1 MNRRLSF
8 GAYLCLSVLGLV
20 ATGFLPGLAGAAW
33 LDLGGNDPVTV
44 TLLEDDGNRSVIEI
58 TIGGFDAKAVDID
71 GEEYFLINLP
81 REGLQKE
88 VGLPQLPNV
97 RRSLIIPNDREMGLT
112 ILTAEYVDLTDMP
125 VAPSKGY
132 LPRTVDPALVPYTFD
147 DFYVG
152 TDTYPSDIAEAD
164 EPHILRDYRG
174 MVVDANVFRYD
185 PQARTLRVY
194 TRLVIEVA
202 PVGPGRVNVLDQT
215 TPLASLDPQFAGV
228 YENHFLNFAKD
239 SRYAP
244 LEEDGSLLIITYEA
258 FAGPMMPL
266 VEWKNQ
272 KGLKTRLVTL
282 SETGSTYN
290 QIFNYIQNEYQTTD
304 LAYVLLVG
312 DSQHVPKYGSD
323 SDPAYSLLA
332 GSDSYPEIFVGRF
345 SAESPEHVMTQVART
360 IAYEKDTPA
369 GSGSDWLQ
377 SGTGIAS
384 AEGPGGHFGEYDAV
398 HEDLIR
404 ADLLAYGYDHVDQIY
419 DPSATSTQVANAVN
433 AGRGIM
439 NYTGHGS
446 QTAWSTTGFN
456 NTRVN
461 ALTNDGQLPLII
473 SVACNNGT
481 FTEATCF
488 GEAWLRATNGSN
500 PTGAIATYMS
510 YISQS
515 WAPPMYAQDE
525 VVDLLV
531 ADEKR
536 TVGGLLFN
544 GSCKMIDATG
554 SSGAHE
560 FRNWMIFGDPSVSM
574 RTKTA
579 QELVVNHTPMVVIG
593 MDEYQVEV
601 PGVEGALCALY
612 GNGVLYGAALTD
624 EAGFAVITMANPP
637 AERMDITLT
646 VTAFNAVTSVETLPV
661 VIPSVVTIEPA
672 TLPAGVSTRV
682 RIIVMEI
689 DGETPFPDVEIQL
702 VDPMT
707 YGVAATTDANGV
719 ATLTVDYPYGTELQM
734 VGTDLA
740 TGFLFNNSVTVTAAP
755 LVDPDLSVQTD
766 LDTDNVFVLNLP
778 GTLSALSGTPE
789 VGIRAHVPGIGFLE
803 SASGVLEITPL
814 EAGEITAW
822 IVKEGHDLYS
832 EVFVIVTEPSA
843 HGAVTLNG
851 EIDHSGVVVTAEPGG
866 YTTMSA
872 ADGTWNMLNLEPGTY
887 QIVAAKEGWTSGYA
901 EITVAEGE
909 HITGLDF
916 ALSVVYT
923 ANLCAQ
929 PNLDIPDPPASG
941 VSSVQTCT
949 NAGALDEVRVYVDIS
964 HAWIGYLEV
973 ELTSPAGT
981 TVLLHDKTGGSD
993 DDIVGWYPDDLTPA
1007 GDLAAFIGED
1017 LNGDWTLTVRDLAYG
1032 ITGVLEEWCLEIGY
1046 AQAVAAVDGRML
1058 PEKLALHPNYPNPF
1072 NPMTTISFALPKTAH
1087 VQLQVF
1093 DLSGKLVVTLTDE
1106 TLSAGQHQAVWTGRD
1121 DTGRQAASGMYF
1133 YRLMADGQARSGK
1146 MLLLK

>member
-1 MNRRLSF
+1 MKRRLSLD
-8 GAYLCLSVLGLV
+8 AYLCISVLVLM
-20 ATGFLPGLAGAAW
+20 ATCFLPGLAGAAW
-33 LDLGGNDPVTV
+33 LDLGGSEPVTV

-58 TIGGFDAKAVDID
+58 TIGGFDAKAVDIQ

-97 RRSLIIPNDREMGLT
+97 RRSLIIPHDREMGLT
-112 ILTAEYVDLTDMP
+112 VLDAEYVDLTDMP

-132 LPRTVDPALVPYTFD
+132 LPRTVDPASVPYTFD
-147 DFYVG
+147 DFYSRAE
-152 TDTYPSDIAEAD
+152 TYPADIVEAD
-164 EPHILRDYRG
+164 DPHILRDYRG

-185 PQARTLRVY
+185 PQTRTLRVY

-202 PVGPGRVNVLDQT
+202 PVGPGRVNVLEPT
-215 TPLASLDPQFAGV
+215 SPLASMDSQFAGV

-239 SRYAP
+239 SRYIP
-244 LEEDGSLLIITYEA
+244 REEDGSLLIITYEA
-258 FAGPMMPL
+258 YASQMMPL

-282 SETGSTYN
+282 SEAGSTYS
-290 QIFNYIQNEYQTTD
+290 QIHNYIQNEYDTTD

-323 SDPAYSLLA
+323 SDPVYSLLA
-332 GSDSYPEIFVGRF
+332 GSDNYPEIFVGRF

-360 IAYEKDTPA
+360 IAYERDTPA
-369 GSGSDWLQ
+369 GSGSNWLQ

-384 AEGPGGHFGEYDAV
+384 AEGPGGHFGEFDAV

-404 ADLLAYGYDHVDQIY
+404 ADLLDYGYDQVDQIY
-419 DPSATSTQVANAVN
+419 DPGASSVQVTNVVN

-446 QTAWSTTGFN
+446 QTSWSTSGFSN
-456 NTRVN
+456 NHVN
-461 ALTNDGQLPLII
+461 ALTNDSQLPLII

-481 FTEATCF
+481 FTNATCF
-488 GEAWLRATNGSN
+488 GEAWLRATNGNN

-544 GSCKMIDATG
+544 GSCEMMDATG
-554 SSGAHE
+554 SSGENE

-579 QELVVNHTPMVVIG
+579 QELVVNHTGSVFIG
-593 MDEYQVEV
+593 MTEYEVEV
-601 PGVEGALCALY
+601 PGVAGALCALY
-612 GNGVLYGAALTD
+612 ADGQLYGAALTD
-624 EAGFAVITMANPP
+624 DAGIATITMVNPP
-637 AERMDITLT
+637 AETMDITLT
-646 VTAFNAVTSVETLPV
+646 VTAYNKVTSVEILPV
-661 VIPSVVTIEPA
+661 VSPSVVIIEPA
-672 TLPAGVSTRV
+672 TVPAGVPTRV
-682 RIIVMEI
+682 RVIVLEN
-689 DGETPFPDVEIQL
+689 DGETPIPDVEIQL

-707 YGVAATTDANGV
+707 YGVTAITDANGV
-719 ATLTVDYPYGTELQM
+719 ATMAVDYPYGTELQM

-740 TGFLFNNSVTVTAAP
+740 TGFLFNNSVMVTAAP
-755 LVDPDLSVQTD
+755 LADPDLSVQTE
-766 LDTDNVFVLNLP
+766 LDSDGIFVLNLP
-778 GTLSALSGTPE
+778 GTLTALSNTPE
-789 VGIRAHVPGIGFLE
+789 VGIRAQVPGVGFLE
-803 SASGVLEITPL
+803 SASGELEITPL

-822 IVKEGHDLYS
+822 IIKEGYDLYS
-832 EVFVIVTEPSA
+832 EVFVIVTQPSA
-843 HGAVTLNG
+843 HGAITLNG
-851 EIDHSGVVVTAEPGG
+851 EADHSGVVVTAEPGG

-872 ADGTWNMLNLEPGTY
+872 ADGTWHMLNLETGTY
-887 QIVAAKEGWTSGYA
+887 QITAAKEGWTSGYA

-923 ANLCAQ
+923 ANLCTQ
-929 PNLDIPDPPASG
+929 PNLEIPDPPVSG
-941 VSSVQTCT
+941 VSSLQTCME
-949 NAGALDEVRVYVDIS
+949 AGVLDEIRVYVNITHS
-964 HAWIGYLEV
+964 WIGYLQV

-981 TVLLHDKTGGSD
+981 TVLLHDQTGGTD
-993 DDIVGWYPDDLTPA
+993 DNIVGWYPDELTPA
-1007 GDLAAFIGED
+1007 GDLSAFIGED

-1032 ITGVLEEWCLEIGY
+1032 TTGVLDEWCLEIGY
-1046 AQAVAAVDGRML
+1046 APTVSAVGGREL
-1058 PEKLALHPNYPNPF
+1058 PKQLTLGPNYPNPF
-1072 NPMTTISFALPKTAH
+1072 NPMTTISFALPKTTH
-1087 VQLQVF
+1087 VQLQVY
-1093 DLSGKLVVTLTDE
+1093 DLSGKLMVTLTDE
-1106 TLSAGQHQAVWTGRD
+1106 TMAAGQHQAVWTGRD
-1121 DTGRQAASGMYF
+1121 DTGRQVASGMYF
-1133 YRLMADGQARSGK
+1133 YRLIADGQARSGK